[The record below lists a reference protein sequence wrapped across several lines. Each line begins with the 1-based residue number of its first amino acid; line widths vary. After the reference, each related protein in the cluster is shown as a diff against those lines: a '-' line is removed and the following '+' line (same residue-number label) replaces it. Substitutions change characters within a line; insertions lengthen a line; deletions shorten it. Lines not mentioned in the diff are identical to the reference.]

1 MSPSSVLT
9 LFGTMFVLAI
19 MPSPSVFAVIARS
32 VASGFIHGAIT
43 AVGIVVGDFIFILL
57 AMVGLW
63 TISETA
69 GSMFLVVK
77 YAGAA
82 YLIYVGMTTW
92 LSKPSHTQEVRD
104 IKKFSWV
111 SNFMGGL
118 LITLSDPKAIL
129 FYAGFLPAYL
139 DLSSISST
147 EIGIVLLSASIAV
160 GGAKLMYA
168 YLADK
173 ARLLFSRGWVQTAMN
188 ILAGSVMIGTG
199 IFLAITV

>member
-1 MSPSSVLT
+1 MSFSSILT

-19 MPSPSVFAVIARS
+19 IPSPSVFAVVARA

-43 AVGIVVGDFIFILL
+43 SIGIVVGDFIFILL
-57 AMVGLW
+57 AIVGLW
-63 TISETA
+63 TIAETA
-69 GSMFLVVK
+69 GGVFFVVK

-82 YLIYVGMTTW
+82 YLIYLGISTW
-92 LSKPSHTQEVRD
+92 LSKPSHTQDIGDLKEV
-104 IKKFSWV
+104 SWL
-111 SNFMGGL
+111 SNFMCGL
-118 LITLSDPKAIL
+118 LITLSDPKAVL

-139 DLSSISST
+139 DLSSISGPET
-147 EIGIVLLSASIAV
+147 GIVLLSAAVAV
-160 GGAKLMYA
+160 GSAKLIYA